1 MAEIRGNVS
10 PGFEGVRDAFARNF
24 EVNDEVGAGFAL
36 YVDGECVVDL
46 VGGTITEGD
55 PDDGAAEPY
64 TEDTL
69 QLVFSSTKGATAT
82 AAHILVDRGELDL
95 DAPVTEYW
103 PEFGTKGKDSA
114 PVRWLLTHEIGLP
127 DVDRRMSMAEA
138 LAWDPVV
145 EALADSEPLWE
156 PGTNH
161 GYHAV
166 TFGWLVG
173 ELIRRVSGKGL
184 GEFFADEVAGP
195 LDLDFWIGTPAEQH
209 HRISPLIM
217 AAAPEGIFPV
227 IDGAPVPG
235 LLEMLDMLLG
245 PGNLLGRALS
255 APGGAFADLEVWNS
269 AEVWQAEI
277 GAASGVT
284 NARSLAKMYAATVG
298 EVDGVRL
305 FSEATT
311 KAAATRQVH
320 GPDSVI
326 IFEIPFGLGYML
338 DGGLLTLGSPTA
350 FGHYGAGGS
359 LGFAD
364 PARGIAGGYVMNK
377 MQLGVAGDPRTAGLL
392 DAVNQAV
399 DEAVT

>member
-1 MAEIRGNVS
+1 MAEIRGTVTA
-10 PGFEGVRDAFARNF
+10 GFEGVRDAFARNF
-24 EVNDEVGAGFAL
+24 EVNGDVGAGFAL

-46 VGGTITEGD
+46 VGGTTAE
-55 PDDGAAEPY
+55 AEPGGGGADPY
-64 TEDTL
+64 TDDTL

-95 DAPVTEYW
+95 DAPITEYW
-103 PEFGTKGKDSA
+103 PEFGTKGKDGA

-127 DVDRRMSMAEA
+127 DVDRPMSMAEG

-184 GEFFADEVAGP
+184 GQFFADEVAAP
-195 LDLDFWIGTPAEQH
+195 LGLDFWIGTPDEQH
-209 HRISPLIM
+209 HRISPLIL
-217 AAAPEGIFPV
+217 AEAPEGIFEV
-227 IDGAPVPG
+227 ADGGPAPG
-235 LLEMLDMLLG
+235 LIEMLNMLLG
-245 PGNLLGRALS
+245 PDNLAGRALT
-255 APGGAFADLEVWNS
+255 APGGAFSDLEIWNS
-269 AEVWQAEI
+269 PEIWRAEI
-277 GAASGVT
+277 GAASGIT
-284 NARSLAKMYAATVG
+284 NAKSLAKMYAATVG

-305 FSEATT
+305 FSEATV
-311 KAAATRQVH
+311 KNAATRQVE
-320 GPDSVI
+320 GPDAVL

-338 DGGLLTLGSPTA
+338 HGGILTMGSPTG

-364 PARGIAGGYVMNK
+364 PERGIAGGYVMNK
-377 MQLGVAGDPRTAGLL
+377 MQVGVAGDPRTVGLF
-392 DAVNQAV
+392 DAVNTALG
-399 DEAVT
+399 